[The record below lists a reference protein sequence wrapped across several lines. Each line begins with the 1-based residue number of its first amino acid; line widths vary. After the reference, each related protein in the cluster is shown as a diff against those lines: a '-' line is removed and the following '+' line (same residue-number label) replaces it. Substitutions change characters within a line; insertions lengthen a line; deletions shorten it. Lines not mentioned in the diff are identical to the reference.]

1 MRRRGAQG
9 ERLAEPF
16 TMTLT
21 VQKILSA
28 AVIAFVLV
36 APAIVLA

>member
-1 MRRRGAQG
+1 
-9 ERLAEPF
+9 
-16 TMTLT
+16 MTLT

-36 APAIVLA
+36 APAIALA